1 MKILNIFVIAIAY
14 IGLTWSAATNT
25 TLSDYEIEHIDAIDS
40 YLADCTVLLRS
51 NGDFPLKFYE
61 KDIHLYGNGVR
72 NTIKGGTGS
81 GDVRSHYF
89 ENIEDAFI
97 NEGYNILTKDF
108 LDQYD
113 VVYENA
119 HKKFIEDLNKPFS
132 DPMTAM
138 FATMGATMKE
148 PEYDIPYSKKG
159 NIAIYVLSRISG
171 EGTDRTVETGDV
183 LLTNTETEMI
193 KTLASG
199 YRKFM
204 LVLNTGGP
212 VDLSGLDKVKNIL
225 LLSQLRVNTSKT
237 LVQIINGK
245 KYPSG
250 KLATTWTKV
259 SDYPKIGGF
268 GEGTD
273 TDYKEGIYVGYR
285 YFDSADVNVMF
296 PFGFGLGYTNFAHLI
311 KGVKLVGEE
320 FHVDV
325 DVINVGL
332 YKGKEVIQLYLS
344 KPNTTLD
351 EPYQILVAYEKTQEL
366 KPGRIETLHLKFKFS
381 DFASYHTEKAAYILD
396 KGCYTIRLGN
406 SSRDTKPCG
415 KVTIKSMITVKQLKN
430 KLGKPSFKD
439 YSVVSKKKDSLFD
452 MIFVPKF
459 TLNASSIEKV
469 VEKYDKTY
477 SVPKEVKALTTE
489 EKAKLVVG
497 DLDDPAGIVAKYSVA
512 GEAGR
517 THPATGVRP
526 LIMADGPAG
535 LRIAKDYYID
545 DNGAAHSTEF
555 SFASMAINLSD
566 EFLAMLKAMFP
577 PPSDDVEILHQYATA
592 IPIGTAIAQSWNKEF
607 AEKCGDI
614 VGSEMEM
621 FHVQLWL
628 APALNI
634 HRSIL
639 CGRNFEYYSE
649 DPLITGLTAANI
661 IKGVQKH
668 KNAFV
673 TMKHFAAN
681 NQETNRNGNS
691 SNASERALREIY
703 LKGFEI
709 AVKEANPKAVMCSY
723 NLINGVRTNESKELI
738 NDILRNEFDFNGIV
752 MTDWEVGAYSEKYPL
767 PQPSNVVKATG
778 NIFMPG
784 SEDNYLQ
791 IMESIENKSLSM
803 KDLEISASMIYNL
816 AKEVEKAE
824 KEN

>member
-1 MKILNIFVIAIAY
+1 MKLLNIFVIAVAY
-14 IGLTWSAATNT
+14 VGFTWSAVTNT
-25 TLSDYEIEHIDAIDS
+25 TLSDYEKEHIDAIDK
-40 YLADCTVLLRS
+40 YLGECTVLLRS
-51 NGDFPLKFYE
+51 NGDFPLNSRE
-61 KDIHLYGNGVR
+61 KDIHLYGNGARKTV
-72 NTIKGGTGS
+72 KGGTGS

-89 ENIEDAFI
+89 ETIEEAFI

-113 VVYENA
+113 EVYEKA
-119 HKKFIEDLNKPFS
+119 HKTFIEELNKPFT

-138 FATMGATMKE
+138 FATMGATMEE

-171 EGTDRTVETGDV
+171 EGSDRTVKSGDV
-183 LLTNTETEMI
+183 LLTKTETEMI
-193 KTLASG
+193 KTLATG
-199 YRKFM
+199 YKKFM

-225 LLSQLRVNTSKT
+225 VLSQLGVNTSKT

-250 KLATTWTKV
+250 KLATTWTKA
-259 SDYPKIGGF
+259 SDYPKIGDF
-268 GEGTD
+268 GEATD
-273 TDYKEGIYVGYR
+273 TNYKEGVFVGYR

-296 PFGFGLGYTNFAHLI
+296 PFGFGLGYTNFVHSVRS
-311 KGVKLVGEE
+311 VKLVGEV
-320 FHVDV
+320 FHVNV

-344 KPNTTLD
+344 KPHTTLS
-351 EPYQILVAYEKTQEL
+351 EPYQILVAYEKTKEL
-366 KPGRIETLHLKFKFS
+366 APGKIDTLHLKFKFS
-381 DFASYHTEKAAYILD
+381 DFASYHTGKAAYILD
-396 KGCYTIRLGN
+396 KGSYTVRLGN
-406 SSRDTKPCG
+406 SSRNTKPCG
-415 KVTIKSMITVKQLKN
+415 KVTIKSMIIVKQLKN
-430 KLGKPSFKD
+430 KLGKPDFTD
-439 YSVVSKKKDSLFD
+439 YSVVSRKRDSLLNL
-452 MIFVPKF
+452 IFVPRF
-459 TLNASSIEKV
+459 TLNPNSIKTV
-469 VEKYDKTY
+469 TEKYDKTY
-477 SVPKEVKALTTE
+477 SIPAEVKALSTE

-497 DLDDPAGIVAKYSVA
+497 DRDDPAGIVAKYSVA

-545 DNGAAHSTEF
+545 DNNAAHSTEF
-555 SFASMAINLSD
+555 PFASMAINLSD
-566 EFLAMLKAMFP
+566 EFMAMVNSMFP
-577 PPSDDVEILHQYATA
+577 PPSADAEIFHQYATA
-592 IPIGTAIAQSWNKEF
+592 IPIGTAVAQSWNKEF

-614 VGSEMEM
+614 VGTEMEM

-649 DPLITGLTAANI
+649 DPLITGLTAANMVN
-661 IKGVQKH
+661 GVQKH

-673 TMKHFAAN
+673 TLKHFAAN
-681 NQETNRNGNS
+681 NQETNRSGNS

-709 AVKEANPKAVMCSY
+709 AVREANPKAIMCSY

-752 MTDWEVGAYSEKYPL
+752 MTDWEVGAFSEKYPP

-784 SEDNYLQ
+784 GEENYLQ
-791 IMESIENKSLSM
+791 VMESIENKSLSM
-803 KDLEISASMIYNL
+803 KELEISAAMIYKF
-816 AKEVEKAE
+816 AKEVENAE
-824 KEN
+824 KKN